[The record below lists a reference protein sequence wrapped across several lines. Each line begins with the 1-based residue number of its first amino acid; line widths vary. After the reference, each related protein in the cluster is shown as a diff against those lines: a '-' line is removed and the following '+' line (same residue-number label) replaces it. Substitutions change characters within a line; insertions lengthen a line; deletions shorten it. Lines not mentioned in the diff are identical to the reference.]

1 MHAEVCDGGYVSQQ
15 DSSGTALPAANRAA
29 IPEQDHSVPPAA
41 APSGASGSRG
51 LSTRPWA
58 LELIVLTGFLAAGIA
73 ATWPRAT
80 YITGRV
86 PLDNDQ
92 DQYVWSFWW
101 VARQVA
107 HFGNPWFTTHLAA
120 PVGVQLGY
128 DTLMPLLGIVMTPV
142 TLLFGPSA
150 SYNLL
155 TIVAPGLAAYAMYRA
170 ARLWLPSRTGAIA
183 AGAFYGL
190 SSMLTSQD
198 WLHLHTAIGCV
209 FLPLTLEVAVR
220 LCRGPTLRRGIVL
233 GLVIGA
239 SMLVDQEI
247 TVLAVAVAVLVLVPW
262 LLRQPG
268 LRELR
273 AVALAAVTAVVVASP
288 QLLAMK
294 QAGGRGGP
302 PPVPIANY
310 VAYAARLP
318 GLFAPS
324 PRLAD
329 YGMTGLASIY
339 SAHMSRNLAAAKAH
353 ELTATFGVV
362 LTVTAVLGL
371 IVAWRR
377 PAARKLALLWLGSA
391 ALALGPT
398 LYIGAHRFV
407 PLAETWRG
415 IQVSMLMPY
424 TWLVRVPGMASF
436 READRL
442 ALLGLVG
449 AALLAGAGVDWLRRR
464 QAWPFLVVVV
474 ALGALEAGTSGIPGE
489 IVVSTTLP
497 AVDRPIAADHSGSI
511 VVDVPFFIRGPSRYG
526 GHVRPYA
533 LVLATADGHPRGI
546 SISSGVPRRTIAGI
560 RRHPFYAGL
569 VAAETGQTITPAHL
583 AAARQ
588 DLRKLDVGWILV
600 WLPRWS
606 PRYPLGTAAPAPPD
620 SFDPRVL
627 RYLAETG
634 SVFDYRA
641 DGVIVYRPSAL
652 LHRGA

>member
-1 MHAEVCDGGYVSQQ
+1 MSQQ
-15 DSSGTALPAANRAA
+15 DSSGTALPAASRPA
-29 IPEQDHSVPPAA
+29 IPGQDPTAPLAAAPPAA
-41 APSGASGSRG
+41 ARPRG
-51 LSTRPWA
+51 LFARPWA
-58 LELIVLTGFLAAGIA
+58 VELIVLAGFLAAGVA
-73 ATWPRAT
+73 ATWPRAS
-80 YITGRV
+80 YITGKL

-101 VARQVA
+101 VARQVV
-107 HFGNPWFTTHLAA
+107 HLGNPWFTSHLAA

-150 SYNLL
+150 TYNLL

-190 SSMLTSQD
+190 SGMLTSQD
-198 WLHLHTAIGCV
+198 WLHIHTAMGCV
-209 FLPLTLEVAVR
+209 FLPLTLEAAVR
-220 LCRGPTLRRGIVL
+220 LSRNATLGRGVVL
-233 GLVIGA
+233 GLVVGA
-239 SMLVDQEI
+239 SLLVDQEAA
-247 TVLAVAVAVLVLVPW
+247 VLAAVIAALVLIPW
-262 LLRQPG
+262 LWRSPG
-268 LRELR
+268 ISELR
-273 AVALAAVTAVVVASP
+273 AVAVAAVTGAVVASP
-288 QLLAMK
+288 QVLAMM
-294 QAGGRGGP
+294 QAGGPGGP
-302 PPVPIANY
+302 APVPIANY
-310 VAYAARLP
+310 GAYAARLP

-339 SAHMSRNLAAAKAH
+339 SAHMSRTLVAAKAH

-362 LTVTAVLGL
+362 LTVVAVLGL
-371 IVAWRR
+371 IVSWRR
-377 PAARKLALLWLGSA
+377 PAAWKLGVLWLGSA

-398 LYIGAHRFV
+398 LYIGAHHYV
-407 PLAETWRG
+407 PLAATWRG
-415 IQVSMLMPY
+415 MRVSLLMPY
-424 TWLVRVPGMASF
+424 TWLIRVPGLSSF

-449 AALLAGAGVDWLRRR
+449 AALLAGAAVDWLRRR
-464 QAWPFLVVVV
+464 QAWPFLVVVA
-474 ALGALEAGTSGIPGE
+474 ALGALEAGCAGIPGE
-489 IVVSTTLP
+489 IVVPTTLP

-511 VVDVPFFIRGPSRYG
+511 VVDVPFVIRGPTVYG
-526 GHVRPYA
+526 AHVRPYA

-560 RRHPFYAGL
+560 RSHAFYAGL
-569 VAAETGQTITPAHL
+569 VAAEKGKMVGPAQL

-588 DLRKLDVGWILV
+588 DLRRLHVGWILV

-606 PRYPLGTAAPAPPD
+606 PRYPLGTAAPAPVDRFEPL
-620 SFDPRVL
+620 VL

-641 DGVIVYRPSAL
+641 DGVIVYRPSSVPRPAAP
-652 LHRGA
+652 G

>member
-1 MHAEVCDGGYVSQQ
+1 VSQQ
-15 DSSGTALPAANRAA
+15 DSSGTALPAASRPA
-29 IPEQDHSVPPAA
+29 IPGQDPTAPLAAAPPAA
-41 APSGASGSRG
+41 ARPRG
-51 LSTRPWA
+51 LFARPWA
-58 LELIVLTGFLAAGIA
+58 VELIVLVGFLAAGVA
-73 ATWPRAT
+73 ATWPRAS
-80 YITGRV
+80 YITGRL

-101 VARQVA
+101 VARQVV
-107 HFGNPWFTTHLAA
+107 HLGNPWFTSHLAA

-150 SYNLL
+150 TYNLL

-190 SSMLTSQD
+190 SGMLTSQD
-198 WLHLHTAIGCV
+198 WLHIHTAMGCV
-209 FLPLTLEVAVR
+209 FLPLTLEAAVR
-220 LCRGPTLRRGIVL
+220 LSRNATLGRGVVL
-233 GLVIGA
+233 GLIVGA
-239 SMLVDQEI
+239 SLLVDQEAA
-247 TVLAVAVAVLVLVPW
+247 VLAAVIAALVLIPW
-262 LLRQPG
+262 LWRSPG
-268 LRELR
+268 ISELR
-273 AVALAAVTAVVVASP
+273 AVAVAAVTGAVVASP
-288 QLLAMK
+288 QVLAMM
-294 QAGGRGGP
+294 QAGGPGGP
-302 PPVPIANY
+302 APVPIANY
-310 VAYAARLP
+310 GAYAARLP

-339 SAHMSRNLAAAKAH
+339 SAHMSRTLVAAKAH

-362 LTVTAVLGL
+362 LTVVAVLGL
-371 IVAWRR
+371 IVSWRR
-377 PAARKLALLWLGSA
+377 PAAWKLGVLWLGSA

-398 LYIGAHRFV
+398 LYIGAHHYV
-407 PLAETWRG
+407 PLAATWRG
-415 IQVSMLMPY
+415 MRVSLLMPY
-424 TWLVRVPGMASF
+424 TWLIRVPGLSSF

-449 AALLAGAGVDWLRRR
+449 AALLAGAAVDWLRRR
-464 QAWPFLVVVV
+464 QAWPFLVVVA
-474 ALGALEAGTSGIPGE
+474 ALGALEAGCAGIPGE
-489 IVVSTTLP
+489 IVVPTTLP

-511 VVDVPFFIRGPSRYG
+511 VVDVPFVIRGPTVYG
-526 GHVRPYA
+526 AHVRPYA

-560 RRHPFYAGL
+560 RSHAFYAGL
-569 VAAETGQTITPAHL
+569 VAAEKGKMVGPAQL

-588 DLRKLDVGWILV
+588 DLRRLHVGWILV

-606 PRYPLGTAAPAPPD
+606 PRYPLGTAAPAPVDRFEPL
-620 SFDPRVL
+620 VL

-641 DGVIVYRPSAL
+641 DGVIVYRPSSVPRPAAP
-652 LHRGA
+652 G

>member
-170 ARLWLPSRTGAIA
+170 ARLWLPTRTGAIA

-371 IVAWRR
+371 IVSWRR
-377 PAARKLALLWLGSA
+377 PAARKLALLWLGCA

-398 LYIGAHRFV
+398 LYIGARQYV
-407 PLAETWRG
+407 PLAGTLRG
-415 IQVSMLMPY
+415 TRVSLLMPY
-424 TWLVRVPGMASF
+424 SWLVRLPGMASF

-449 AALLAGAGVDWLRRR
+449 AALLAGAAVDWLVRRR
-464 QAWPFLVVVV
+464 AWPFLVVVV

-489 IVVSTTLP
+489 IVVSTALP

-511 VVDVPFFIRGPSRYG
+511 VVDAPFFIRGPQHYG
-526 GHVRPYA
+526 AHVMPYT
-533 LVLATADGHPRGI
+533 LVLATADAHPRGI

-560 RRHPFYAGL
+560 RRHPFYSGL
-569 VAAETGQTITPAHL
+569 VAAETGKKVTPAQL
-583 AAARQ
+583 AAARR

-606 PRYPLGTAAPAPPD
+606 PRYPLGSAAPPP
-620 SFDPRVL
+620 PGGYVPGVL
-627 RYLAETG
+627 RYLKQTG

-641 DGVIVYRPSAL
+641 DGVIVYRPSAM
-652 LHRGA
+652 LHHGA

>member
-1 MHAEVCDGGYVSQQ
+1 VLV
-15 DSSGTALPAANRAA
+15 
-29 IPEQDHSVPPAA
+29 
-41 APSGASGSRG
+41 G
-51 LSTRPWA
+51 L
-58 LELIVLTGFLAAGIA
+58 LAAGVA

-80 YITGRV
+80 YITGRL

-101 VARQVA
+101 VARQIT

-120 PVGVQLGY
+120 PVGVRLGY
-128 DTLMPLLGIVMTPV
+128 DTLMPLLGMVMTPV

-190 SSMLTSQD
+190 SGMLTSQV
-198 WLHLHTAIGCV
+198 WLHLHTAMGCV

-220 LCRGPTLRRGIVL
+220 LRRDPTLGRGIVL
-233 GLVIGA
+233 GLVVGA

-247 TVLAVAVAVLVLVPW
+247 TVLAALIAALVLVPW

-273 AVALAAVTAVVVASP
+273 AVGLAAVIAAVVASP
-288 QLLAMK
+288 QVLAMK
-294 QAGGRGGP
+294 QAGGPGGP
-302 PPVPIANY
+302 PPVPNANY
-310 VAYAARLP
+310 VEYAARLP

-339 SAHMSRNLAAAKAH
+339 SAHMPRILAAAKAH

-362 LTVTAVLGL
+362 LTVTALFGL
-371 IVAWRR
+371 IVSWRR
-377 PAARKLALLWLGSA
+377 PAARKLALLWLGCA

-398 LYIGAHRFV
+398 LYIGSRQYV

-415 IQVSMLMPY
+415 IRVSLLMPY
-424 TWLVRVPGMASF
+424 TWLIRLPGLASF

-449 AALLAGAGVDWLRRR
+449 AALLAGAAVDWLRRR
-464 QAWPFLVVVV
+464 QAWPFLVVVA

-497 AVDRPIAADHSGSI
+497 SVDRPIAADHSGSI
-511 VVDVPFFIRGPSRYG
+511 VVDVPFFIRGPSTYG
-526 GHVRPYA
+526 THVRPYT

-560 RRHPFYAGL
+560 KRHPFYSGL
-569 VAAETGQTITPAHL
+569 VAAETGKPVTPAQL
-583 AAARQ
+583 AAARR

-606 PRYPLGTAAPAPPD
+606 PRYPLGSAAPLRPD
-620 SFDPRVL
+620 SFEPRVM
-627 RYLAETG
+627 RYLSQTG

-641 DGVIVYRPSAL
+641 DGVIVYRPSTV

>member
-1 MHAEVCDGGYVSQQ
+1 VSQQ
-15 DSSGTALPAANRAA
+15 DSSGTALPAASRAA
-29 IPEQDHSVPPAA
+29 IPEQDRPAPLTA
-41 APSGASGSRG
+41 APPGVSRWRG
-51 LSTRPWA
+51 LFARPWA
-58 LELIVLTGFLAAGIA
+58 RELIVLTGFLAAGVA
-73 ATWPRAT
+73 VTWPRAS
-80 YITGRV
+80 YITGRL

-101 VARQVA
+101 VARQVI
-107 HFGNPWFTTHLAA
+107 HFGNPWFTSHLAA

-128 DTLMPLLGIVMTPV
+128 DTLMPLPGIVMTPV

-150 SYNLL
+150 AYNLL
-155 TIVAPGLAAYAMYRA
+155 TIVVPGLAAYAMYRA

-190 SSMLTSQD
+190 SGMLTSQD
-198 WLHLHTAIGCV
+198 WLHLHTAMGCV

-220 LCRGPTLRRGIVL
+220 LRRGPTLGREIVL
-233 GLVIGA
+233 GLVVGA

-247 TVLAVAVAVLVLVPW
+247 TVLAAVIAALVLVPW
-262 LLRQPG
+262 LLRRPG

-302 PPVPIANY
+302 APVPIANY

-339 SAHMSRNLAAAKAH
+339 SAHMSRALVAVKAH

-362 LTVTAVLGL
+362 LTLMAVLGL
-371 IVAWRR
+371 IVSWRR

-398 LYIGAHRFV
+398 LYIGAHRLV
-407 PLAETWRG
+407 PLAQTWRG
-415 IQVSMLMPY
+415 IRVSLLMPY
-424 TWLVRVPGMASF
+424 TWLIRVPGMASF

-449 AALLAGAGVDWLRRR
+449 AALLAGAAVDWLRRR

-489 IVVSTTLP
+489 IVVPTTLP

-511 VVDVPFFIRGPSRYG
+511 VVDVPFFVRGPQAYG
-526 GHVRPYA
+526 AHVRPYA

-560 RRHPFYAGL
+560 RRHPFYSGL
-569 VAAETGQTITPAHL
+569 VAAETGKKITPAHL
-583 AAARQ
+583 AAARR

-641 DGVIVYRPSAL
+641 DGVIVYRPSTL

>member
-1 MHAEVCDGGYVSQQ
+1 MSQQ
-15 DSSGTALPAANRAA
+15 DSSGTALPAASRAA
-29 IPEQDHSVPPAA
+29 IPEQDRPARLTAEPP
-41 APSGASGSRG
+41 GVSRWRG
-51 LSTRPWA
+51 RFARPWA
-58 LELIVLTGFLAAGIA
+58 REVIVLTGFLAAGVA
-73 ATWPRAT
+73 VTWPRAS
-80 YITGRV
+80 YITGRL

-101 VARQVA
+101 VARQVI
-107 HFGNPWFTTHLAA
+107 HFGNPWFTSHLAA

-128 DTLMPLLGIVMTPV
+128 DTLMPLLGVVMTPV

-150 SYNLL
+150 TYNLL

-190 SSMLTSQD
+190 SGMLTSQD
-198 WLHLHTAIGCV
+198 WLHLHTAMGCV

-220 LCRGPTLRRGIVL
+220 LRRGPTLGRGIVL
-233 GLVIGA
+233 GLVLGA

-247 TVLAVAVAVLVLVPW
+247 TVLAVAIAALVLVPW
-262 LLRQPG
+262 LWRRPG

-273 AVALAAVTAVVVASP
+273 AVGLAAVTAAVVASP
-288 QLLAMK
+288 QVLAMK

-302 PPVPIANY
+302 APVPIANY

-339 SAHMSRNLAAAKAH
+339 SAHMSRILAAAKAH

-371 IVAWRR
+371 IVSWRR

-398 LYIGAHRFV
+398 LYIGAHQLV
-407 PLAETWRG
+407 PLAQTWRG
-415 IQVSMLMPY
+415 IRVSLLMPY
-424 TWLVRVPGMASF
+424 TWLIRVPGMASF

-449 AALLAGAGVDWLRRR
+449 AALLAGAAVRL
-464 QAWPFLVVVV
+464 AAPP
-474 ALGALEAGTSGIPGE
+474 AG
-489 IVVSTTLP
+489 
-497 AVDRPIAADHSGSI
+497 
-511 VVDVPFFIRGPSRYG
+511 
-526 GHVRPYA
+526 
-533 LVLATADGHPRGI
+533 LA
-546 SISSGVPRRTIAGI
+546 VPRRGRGAGG
-560 RRHPFYAGL
+560 AG
-569 VAAETGQTITPAHL
+569 GGHF
-583 AAARQ
+583 
-588 DLRKLDVGWILV
+588 
-600 WLPRWS
+600 
-606 PRYPLGTAAPAPPD
+606 RYPRRDCGAHHTA
-620 SFDPRVL
+620 
-627 RYLAETG
+627 
-634 SVFDYRA
+634 
-641 DGVIVYRPSAL
+641 
-652 LHRGA
+652 RG